1 MKSSY
6 AHMIASCPLFS
17 KLRCDVLEHVGSAAV
32 ERHLAPR
39 RSLVSQG
46 EPFPYLGVVV
56 DGSIVAIAASAAGR
70 EQLLY
75 EAMPND
81 TFGEIPMLDDGSTL
95 AYFAAGERGAISLLI
110 PRSVLDFVCR
120 SDPALSIRLA
130 QAAAHRARILTER
143 LSELAFVSTTSR
155 IARAIASFLP
165 ADITDASRATWVEAP
180 IGLRRLSQ
188 AKIGRLAGTVRVV
201 VARVLGALAMAD
213 AISLRAGR
221 VTRINLPELAR
232 WL

>member
-1 MKSSY
+1 
-6 AHMIASCPLFS
+6 
-17 KLRCDVLEHVGSAAV
+17 
-32 ERHLAPR
+32 
-39 RSLVSQG
+39 
-46 EPFPYLGVVV
+46 
-56 DGSIVAIAASAAGR
+56 
-70 EQLLY
+70 
-75 EAMPND
+75 
-81 TFGEIPMLDDGSTL
+81 
-95 AYFAAGERGAISLLI
+95 
-110 PRSVLDFVCR
+110 
-120 SDPALSIRLA
+120 
-130 QAAAHRARILTER
+130 
-143 LSELAFVSTTSR
+143 VSTTSR